1 MEVYLNNN
9 FVYGQGTADGSN
21 STGFASLSAVQT
33 ATTGFQLG
41 QNTLEMRI
49 INAGSYTGGVI
60 TGTVTGEVS
69 QAPEPATFLFGGL
82 GLAGIAIARLRKT
95 N

>member
-1 MEVYLNNN
+1 M
-9 FVYGQGTADGSN
+9 
-21 STGFASLSAVQT
+21 SAVQT
-33 ATTGFQLG
+33 ATTGFKLG

-49 INAGSYTGGVI
+49 INAGIYTGGVI

-82 GLAGIAIARLRKT
+82 GLVAITIARMRKT
-95 N
+95 NLTELRE